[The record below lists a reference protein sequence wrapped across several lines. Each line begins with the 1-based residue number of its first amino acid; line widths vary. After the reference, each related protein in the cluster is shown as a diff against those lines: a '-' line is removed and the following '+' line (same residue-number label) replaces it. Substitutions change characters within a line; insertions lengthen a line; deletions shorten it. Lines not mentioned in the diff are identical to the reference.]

1 MMRPSVEV
9 AVVITLIH
17 IKCLYVC
24 TYCISSHNMCMAT
37 SVTSEAVKNVI
48 CFMFVLIISMRCSI
62 ENGFLPPVKDGVNSV
77 S

>member
-1 MMRPSVEV
+1 MRPIEV

-37 SVTSEAVKNVI
+37 SVTCEAVKSVTY
-48 CFMFVLIISMRCSI
+48 FMFVLLDDF
-62 ENGFLPPVKDGVNSV
+62 NAL
-77 S
+77 